1 MMIKTV
7 YGKGWREKADSLEK
21 ILDGDKSGKIGL
33 AEFRAAEEECVVVFY
48 PITELQGEQDK
59 SVQKK
64 GTTRIQMFLD
74 FKCLESATRV

>member
-48 PITELQGEQDK
+48 PITELQSE
-59 SVQKK
+59 
-64 GTTRIQMFLD
+64 
-74 FKCLESATRV
+74 